1 MGTCR
6 GSGVLEKRGKGW
18 KIKQYVLSIEIPND
32 DVQAVIL
39 AKKKNDSIFLKNFN
53 VLKDL

>member
-6 GSGVLEKRGKGW
+6 GSGVLEKKDRSW
-18 KIKQYVLSIEIPND
+18 KIKQYVLSIEIPNA

-39 AKKKNDSIFLKNFN
+39 EKRKSDSLFLTRFYK
-53 VLKDL
+53 